1 MSVGWQ
7 PDIITLSEQ
16 INRYDT
22 LLGAIHSQ
30 LKNMARVTAE
40 VAERVGI
47 PFQKFLVEQRL
58 EQAAGR
64 QEASRSRSRS
74 RWKKEKRRRSIQRKE

>member
-16 INRYDT
+16 IDRYDN
-22 LLGAIHSQ
+22 LLATINSR

-47 PFQKFLVEQRL
+47 PFQKFLIYQGL
-58 EQAAGR
+58 Q
-64 QEASRSRSRS
+64 
-74 RWKKEKRRRSIQRKE
+74 